1 MVVEIGSDVPRRDQ
15 RGFEYSSR
23 SRRGMRM
30 RMTVSA
36 SRRPTART
44 SGLVRRARAIA
55 ILLAL
60 VLSACT
66 SAQGQD
72 AGRSSAAIGPDDA
85 SGASAPA
92 AEPGWRL
99 VAIGDSLAQATA
111 CDGCRD
117 FVQLYGQAITDAT
130 GVPVDVDER
139 TAVQFSNLPAV
150 EATQL
155 LNDLLTDQSL
165 RNAIADADIILIN
178 VGFNDTPWNR
188 LDNPCGASNYTAT
201 VIRWNEV
208 TPACTARVA
217 SEYKRTLD
225 EIFTQIDEL
234 RGCWRPKGEPT
245 TCGQRGGDDTVL
257 RLTTVYNDWI
267 GYDGTSKAALA
278 PSELADEVFV
288 DAQCWV
294 VVMHGGQCADLFHL
308 LNGPNGTRDAGPYLV
323 DDHTHLNQRGH
334 QRVADAL
341 ITLGLSPLA

>member
-1 MVVEIGSDVPRRDQ
+1 MFDGSGTLRSVPMSRDPSRIESQPSRPEEPIRGRSRSGRSCCGRRVTATCNGPSSSRVLVHVTPEGGRMVVEIGSDVPRRDQ

-72 AGRSSAAIGPDDA
+72 AGRSSATIGPDDA

-117 FVQLYGQAITDAT
+117 FVQLYVQAITDAT

-208 TPACTARVA
+208 TPAC
-217 SEYKRTLD
+217 
-225 EIFTQIDEL
+225 
-234 RGCWRPKGEPT
+234 
-245 TCGQRGGDDTVL
+245 
-257 RLTTVYNDWI
+257 
-267 GYDGTSKAALA
+267 
-278 PSELADEVFV
+278 
-288 DAQCWV
+288 
-294 VVMHGGQCADLFHL
+294 
-308 LNGPNGTRDAGPYLV
+308 
-323 DDHTHLNQRGH
+323 
-334 QRVADAL
+334 
-341 ITLGLSPLA
+341 